1 MTNRRGGTRL
11 TSNAVLALTAGAG
24 ATAVLAAFAV
34 SAHAAAATA
43 PKKLTAYSI
52 ATHLQFLNHQDDR
65 ARGTGNNPF
74 GNYKDTTTST
84 KEAGK
89 GPYPGDRSVFTFN
102 LYGSADLKKNIGSAT
117 FICEY
122 TFGKNGLCE
131 VAYILSGGTL
141 LGTGFFNF
149 SASSF
154 TIGIA
159 GGTGKYRGSKG
170 TLEATPGKGRA
181 QVLTFSLT

>member
-1 MTNRRGGTRL
+1 M
-11 TSNAVLALTAGAG
+11 LAAAAGAS
-24 ATAVLAAFAV
+24 ATAVLAAFAT
-34 SAHAAAATA
+34 SAGAANA
-43 PKKLTAYSI
+43 PKKMTAYSI

-102 LYGSADLKKNIGSAT
+102 LYGTAELKKTIGSAT

-131 VAYILSGGTL
+131 AAYILSGGTL
-141 LGTGFFNF
+141 
-149 SASSF
+149 
-154 TIGIA
+154 
-159 GGTGKYRGSKG
+159 
-170 TLEATPGKGRA
+170 EM
-181 QVLTFSLT
+181 